1 MEKMMNVATQATPTA
16 PDLAAVKSR
25 QQATW
30 SAGDYPAIGTTLQ
43 IVGEGLAEAMDL
55 RPDSR
60 VLDVAAGNGNAT
72 LAAARRF
79 CNVVSTDYVAA
90 WLKAGMARAEAERLS
105 VAFREAD
112 AEDLPFEAG
121 SFDAVMSTFGVMFTA
136 NQEAAA
142 AELMRVCRSGG
153 RIGLANWT
161 PEGFIGEVFR
171 TIGRHVPPPAGVRSP
186 LEWGAEARLAELFGK
201 GAERIEVNRRHF
213 IFRMRSPEFWI
224 ENWRATYGP
233 MSKAFEAVGAEGAEA
248 LEEDLRTLARAHSRE
263 PRVMIVPAE
272 YAEVIVHCA

>member
-1 MEKMMNVATQATPTA
+1 MTVATQTAAA

-25 QQATW
+25 QHATW
-30 SAGDYPAIGTTLQ
+30 SSGDYSAVGTTLQ
-43 IVGEGLAEAMDL
+43 IVGETLAEAMDL
-55 RPDSR
+55 RPDTR

-79 CNVVSTDYVAA
+79 CNVVSTDYVTA
-90 WLKAGMARAEAERLS
+90 WLKAGMARAEAERLT

-142 AELMRVCRSGG
+142 SELLRVCRSGG
-153 RIGLANWT
+153 RIGMANWT
-161 PEGFIGEVFR
+161 PKSFVGDVFR

-186 LEWGAEARLAELFGK
+186 LEWGTQERIEELFGDQ
-201 GAERIEVNRRHF
+201 AARIEINRKHF
-213 IFRMRSPEFWI
+213 TFRLRSPDYWVEHWGV
-224 ENWRATYGP
+224 AYGP
-233 MSKAFEAVGAEGAEA
+233 MNKAFDAVGPDGRDA
-248 LEEDLRTLARAHSRE
+248 LAADLIAVAHDHSIDTTA
-263 PRVMIVPAE
+263 MIVPGE
-272 YAEVIVHCA
+272 YAEVIVHKA

>member
-1 MEKMMNVATQATPTA
+1 MNVATQTPLA
-16 PDLAAVKSR
+16 GPDLAAVKTR
-25 QQATW
+25 QHAMW
-30 SAGDYPAIGTTLQ
+30 SAGDYPSIGTTLQ
-43 IVGEGLAEAMDL
+43 IVGETLAEAMDL

-79 CNVVSTDYVAA
+79 CNVVSTDYVKA
-90 WLKAGMARAEAERLS
+90 WLKAGMARAEAERLR

-142 AELMRVCRSGG
+142 AELMRVCRPGG

-161 PEGFIGEVFR
+161 LGGFVGQVFR
-171 TIGRHVPPPAGVRSP
+171 TIGEHVPPPAGVRSP
-186 LEWGAEARLAELFGK
+186 LEWGAEARLNELFGAR
-201 GAERIEVNRRHF
+201 AERIDINLRQF
-213 IFRMRSPEFWI
+213 TFRLRSPEFWI
-224 ENWRATYGP
+224 EYWRAAYGP
-233 MSKAFEAVGAEGAEA
+233 MSKAFEAVGAEGAAA
-248 LEEDLRTLARAHSRE
+248 LEEDLLDLGRAHSRD
-263 PRVMIVPAE
+263 RRAMIVPGE
-272 YAEVIVHCA
+272 YAEIVIHKS